1 VEVIQLPKNFRLRLP
16 KPGLQNGHLWPF
28 SSDVNSTYMPTES
41 SHVAF
46 RFFFANFAQIPL
58 SWHAAAKC
66 TAFSAMELF
75 FDATVISQLSQSVCE
90 WQTGTTCRT
99 CPAMAIQH
107 ETGFQQQLEENLPNS
122 QPFR

>member
-1 VEVIQLPKNFRLRLP
+1 MDIFGPFHPTSTQHICQLNPRTW
-16 KPGLQNGHLWPF
+16 H
-28 SSDVNSTYMPTES
+28 SD
-41 SHVAF
+41 
-46 RFFFANFAQIPL
+46 FFFANFAQIPL